1 MTSSNLP
8 QLYLFNIH
16 MYDYNELTENPL
28 GPVSPGSPCFPWKDI
43 KKELNQNGSTVHI
56 YKLMM

>member
-8 QLYLFNIH
+8 QLYLFYIH

-43 KKELNQNGSTVHI
+43 KKRIKTKWFYSAYL
-56 YKLMM
+56 

>member
-16 MYDYNELTENPL
+16 MYDYNEPTENPL

-43 KKELNQNGSTVHI
+43 KKELKQNGSTVHI